1 MFVCI
6 YRKIFPQRPP
16 PGRPQLQDGQP
27 SDYIYEHF
35 NNEAFIIL
43 WFFWFFIL
51 RKETVE
57 ESAERGCISE
67 VSTKY
72 QVIRLLEEW
81 ISWKYLCFSLF
92 VITVFSYLYKKYYSP
107 ISYPRK
113 ESFFDWGVL
122 VILCSRYCSGCHV
135 FRYIW
140 SYYVACN
147 NNYNYKVT
155 MSILTAAICYT
166 CSSTRTIVL
175 NSKTQNLTLYFLGAI
190 NSDLAFVL
198 IKFS

>member
-57 ESAERGCISE
+57 ESAERDFISK

-92 VITVFSYLYKKYYSP
+92 VITVFSYLYKKNHPPKRIFLWLRCACDFMFKGLFRMSCV
-107 ISYPRK
+107 IVIIIITK
-113 ESFFDWGVL
+113 WQCSFQQLLYVVTL
-122 VILCSRYCSGCHV
+122 VQQTTALC
-135 FRYIW
+135 
-140 SYYVACN
+140 
-147 NNYNYKVT
+147 
-155 MSILTAAICYT
+155 L

-175 NSKTQNLTLYFLGAI
+175 NSKTQNLTLYFLG
-190 NSDLAFVL
+190 L
-198 IKFS
+198 